1 MENII
6 IGLEIMGLGMG
17 GIFVA
22 LLIIMLAVFILQKT
36 DNMGK
41 NKEK

>member
-22 LLIIMLAVFILQKT
+22 LLIIMLAVFILQKL
-36 DNMGK
+36 DGPHK
-41 NKEK
+41 D